1 MQKVRRQ
8 EVIVNLVRSARI
20 SRQDD
25 FVRILR
31 KKGFTVTQASVSR
44 DLDDLGIVK
53 INGIYRIPQKEFR
66 APEFGLISLE
76 PAGPYLIVAKCA
88 AGLAS
93 AAAVRIDA
101 AGIDEI
107 VGTVAGDDTVFVA
120 VKSEEDQK
128 RAIPKIGK
136 LFENQ

>member
-8 EVIVNLVRSARI
+8 EVILNLVRSARI
-20 SRQDD
+20 SRQDEL
-25 FVRILR
+25 VRILR

-44 DLDDLGIVK
+44 DLDELGIVK
-53 INGIYRIPQKEFR
+53 VNGIYRIPQKEFR
-66 APEFGLISLE
+66 TPEFGLISLE
-76 PAGPYLIVAKCA
+76 PAGPYLIVAKCV

-107 VGTVAGDDTVFVA
+107 VGTVAGDDTVFIA
-120 VKSEEDQK
+120 VKGEEEQK
-128 RAIPKIGK
+128 HAMPKIGK